1 MRMAKIDFVEKIR
14 HRNAKVAIIGLG
26 RVGLPTA
33 VLFADAGFP
42 VVCVD
47 VKPRVIEMI
56 RKGISHVSEPGLAQ
70 LVNRVVNKGLLTA
83 KSEATSAA
91 AISDVIAI
99 CVPTPITNGKK
110 PNLSHLEEA
119 CKNIAKAPAVG
130 KLIIVESTIP
140 PGTTRDFVAPLLE
153 TNGLKAGKNFWL
165 AYCPER
171 VAPGR
176 ILKEL
181 IENPRIVGGYDTE
194 SAQLAAELLKTV
206 YKGPIHV
213 TDCTTAEVA
222 KLAENAF
229 RDVNIAFA
237 NELALVCERTC
248 TDVTQ
253 VIKLANTHPRVG
265 IHTPGPGVGGPC
277 LPKDPFLLLYPMRH
291 GGFKS
296 SIIMKAREINDRMP
310 SILINKV
317 VEGLAETGKTVRGC
331 KIVILGTAYKANV
344 DDARFSPAQKIIEGL
359 RRRGATVIAYD
370 PHCSETF
377 GAERVESLKEAL
389 VKSDALI
396 VATDHDYFKDNFRED
411 LEGVK
416 DLMNTKP
423 VIVDGRQ
430 FIDPSEA
437 IKEGFRYY
445 GIGYPQPEKKNTWL
459 RAIGS

>member
-1 MRMAKIDFVEKIR
+1 MAKANFVEKIR
-14 HRNAKVAIIGLG
+14 HRNAKLAIIGLG

-33 VLFADAGFP
+33 ALFADAGFP

-47 VKPRVIEMI
+47 VKPKVIEVI
-56 RKGISHVSEPGLAQ
+56 RKGISHINEAGLAQ

-83 KSEATSAA
+83 TSESTSATA
-91 AISDVIAI
+91 VSDVIII
-99 CVPTPITNGKK
+99 CVPTPITDDKR

-119 CKNIAKAPAVG
+119 CKNVVETLVVG
-130 KLIIVESTIP
+130 KLIVVESTIP

-153 TNGLKAGKNFWL
+153 TSGLKAGKNFWL

-171 VAPGR
+171 IAPGR
-176 ILKEL
+176 TLKEL
-181 IENPRIVGGYDTE
+181 VNNPRIVGGYDTE

-206 YKGPIHV
+206 CKGPIHV

-237 NELALVCERTC
+237 NELALLCERVC
-248 TDVTQ
+248 TDITQ
-253 VIKLANTHPRVG
+253 VIKLANTHPRVS

-277 LPKDPFLLLYPMRH
+277 LPKDPFLLLFPIRH
-291 GGFKS
+291 GCFKS

-331 KIVILGTAYKANV
+331 RIAILGTAYKANI
-344 DDARFSPAQKIIEGL
+344 DDARFSPAQKIIVGL

-377 GAERVESLKEAL
+377 GAERVESLREAL
-389 VKSDALI
+389 VNADALI
-396 VATDHDYFKDNFRED
+396 VATDHDYFKNNFREN
-411 LEGVK
+411 LRWVK
-416 DLMNTKP
+416 DLMNAKP

-430 FIDPSEA
+430 FIDSSEA

-445 GIGYPQPEKKNTWL
+445 GIGCPQPERKTH
-459 RAIGS
+459 G